1 LQVEIDHT
9 EKGDPDMKRVLLM
22 ILIGVFVLSM
32 VAGSGTVSAEDVK
45 ETITTT
51 PSKKLSEKEASIVS
65 SSAVKV
71 LRHIAQARSDIEKK
85 NTKEAGNELRQAL
98 ALIEIIQEALPT
110 TKVKDQI
117 WVAKTHLSY
126 ENTEEVAPDL
136 IPIYASLDEIEDLVP
151 AEKAKEHV
159 KNAEKHLSKGDKE
172 KAKNEL
178 EAADEALVYTE
189 IDVPLSFTKEHVVAA
204 QDYLSQN
211 KPEKADESLKAA
223 EDGVEIISIGVFS
236 PIAQARGS
244 FWKATK
250 KYVAGDWNGAK
261 KDLEKAKEYLA
272 DAIETGDV
280 KIKAEAQKLE
290 ADIETLWQK
299 IDTKA
304 GKTKTKS

>member
-1 LQVEIDHT
+1 
-9 EKGDPDMKRVLLM
+9 MKRVPLM
-22 ILIGVFVLSM
+22 ILTGVFVVSM
-32 VAGSGTVSAEDVK
+32 VAGAGSVSAADVK
-45 ETITTT
+45 EKITTT
-51 PSKKLSEKEASIVS
+51 PSKRLSQKEASIIS

-85 NTKEAGNELRQAL
+85 NTKEAGEELRQAL
-98 ALIEIIQEALPT
+98 ALIEIIQQALPT
-110 TKVKDQI
+110 TKVKDHI
-117 WVAKTHLSY
+117 WIAKTHLSY
-126 ENTEEVAPDL
+126 ENTEEVVPDL

-159 KNAEKHLSKGDKE
+159 KNAEKHLRKGDKE
-172 KAKNEL
+172 KTKEEL

-204 QDYLSQN
+204 QGYLSQN

-223 EDGVEIISIGVFS
+223 EDGVQIISIGVFS

-244 FWKATK
+244 LWKATK
-250 KYVAGDWNGAK
+250 KYAVGEWDGAK

-272 DAIETGDV
+272 DAMKTGGG
-280 KIKAEAQKLE
+280 KLE
-290 ADIETLWQK
+290 TAGQELTKDIESLWQK
-299 IDTKA
+299 IDTEA